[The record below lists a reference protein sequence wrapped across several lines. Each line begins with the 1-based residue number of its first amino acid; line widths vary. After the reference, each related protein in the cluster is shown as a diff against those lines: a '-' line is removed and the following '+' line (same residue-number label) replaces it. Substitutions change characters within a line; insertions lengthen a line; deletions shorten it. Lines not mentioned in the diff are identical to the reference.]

1 MVDRLLTA
9 DPQTLRRERTSIK
22 WRLFDDDV
30 LPLWVA
36 EMDTAPCPAVVDAVS
51 AALRRGDTGYGVGSA
66 YADALARYAA
76 DHWSWRLDIS
86 RATAVA
92 DVMIGVEELLRE
104 LTDPGDA
111 VVVSSP
117 VYNAFFG
124 FLEMMRRRVVEAP
137 LTEEGRLDEQAL
149 VTALADAR
157 AGGRRAAYLLCNP
170 HNPTGTVHTRA
181 ELELLA
187 RLCRD
192 AGVPVVSDEIHAP
205 LVLEGDFVPWLSVD
219 DSGYAVLS
227 ASKGW
232 NLAGL
237 KAALVVAGSAATVE
251 LHEVHTHGASHL
263 GMIAHIA
270 AFDDGRAW
278 MAQLHR
284 ELRANRELLTRLLAE
299 QLPEVRYRPGAATYL
314 AWLDCR
320 ALGLGDDPAA
330 AFRRHGVAL
339 SPGPSF
345 GTEGAGCARLN
356 LATSPAILEEAVR
369 RMAQAR
375 DLGLS
380 SHTETG

>member
-137 LTEEGRLDEQAL
+137 LTEEGRLDPAAIGA
-149 VTALADAR
+149 ALADAR

-170 HNPTGTVHTRA
+170 HNRP
-181 ELELLA
+181 
-187 RLCRD
+187 
-192 AGVPVVSDEIHAP
+192 AP
-205 LVLEGDFVPWLSVD
+205 C
-219 DSGYAVLS
+219 
-227 ASKGW
+227 
-232 NLAGL
+232 
-237 KAALVVAGSAATVE
+237 T
-251 LHEVHTHGASHL
+251 
-263 GMIAHIA
+263 
-270 AFDDGRAW
+270 
-278 MAQLHR
+278 
-284 ELRANRELLTRLLAE
+284 
-299 QLPEVRYRPGAATYL
+299 
-314 AWLDCR
+314 
-320 ALGLGDDPAA
+320 
-330 AFRRHGVAL
+330 
-339 SPGPSF
+339 PGPSW
-345 GTEGAGCARLN
+345 RR
-356 LATSPAILEEAVR
+356 SPGSVGR
-369 RMAQAR
+369 P
-375 DLGLS
+375 GHPS
-380 SHTETG
+380 SPTRSTHPWCSTAASCRG